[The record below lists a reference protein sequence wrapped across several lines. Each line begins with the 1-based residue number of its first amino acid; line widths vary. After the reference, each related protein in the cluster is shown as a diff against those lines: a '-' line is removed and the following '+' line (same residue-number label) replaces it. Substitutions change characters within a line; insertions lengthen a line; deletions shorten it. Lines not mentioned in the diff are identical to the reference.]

1 MKFFIWFTDRM
12 KEAMVAK
19 ISHQCSDLYSDA
31 MKLMQL
37 ASLKDLWPKVR
48 MHIISTIV
56 CLNFRHT
63 DFVINI
69 KN

>member
-1 MKFFIWFTDRM
+1 M

-37 ASLKDLWPKVR
+37 ASLKDLWPKVG
-48 MHIISTIV
+48 MCIISTLV

-63 DFVINI
+63 DFVIHI

>member
-1 MKFFIWFTDRM
+1 M

-48 MHIISTIV
+48 LCILSTV
-56 CLNFRHT
+56 VYLNFRH
-63 DFVINI
+63 FEFMIQIN
-69 KN
+69 NL